1 MRTHAT
7 RLKNASLRTGDS
19 PKSRHHKS
27 DDGFADHRPQAT
39 MQKKMQEAADAS
51 SAIKQLRSIPRMA
64 NLSSSTSSKAVA
76 QMIFIGEARRHH
88 MHVGPG
94 IHQPHYK
101 DGNGDRINI
110 GANQHYTKA
119 KMEEVIDHLKTQTD
133 QAGAQD
139 CLDWCL
145 AECRR
150 IKAEQKA
157 AA

>member
-1 MRTHAT
+1 MKAHAT
-7 RLKNASLRTGDS
+7 PPKTSQRAGDS
-19 PKSRHHKS
+19 PKSRHHTS
-27 DDGFADHRPQAT
+27 DNSFADHRPQAT

-51 SAIKQLRSIPRMA
+51 SAVKQLRIVQRTA
-64 NLSSSTSSKAVA
+64 NLSSFTGSKAVA
-76 QMIFIGEARRHH
+76 QMIFIGDARRHH
-88 MHVGPG
+88 MHVGAG

-110 GANQHYTKA
+110 GANQNYTKA